1 MNNFFDIVA
10 HIYEKLHFGA
20 QKTFDK
26 IKSIAIFES
35 SDKVVDLGGGT
46 GRIANLLADEVQK
59 ITVVDTSEG
68 MLKQCRQR
76 HPKLSCIQAKAQNLP
91 FADDSVNKVIIVDA
105 FHHFQDQKQVV
116 REIERVLVK
125 NGKVVVEEFNPLRM
139 IGKMVVIMEK
149 IFLMG
154 SAFYTPA
161 SLADLFSSNGFKIQ
175 LINEHRTSYYM
186 IGEKIY

>member
-10 HIYEKLHFGA
+10 PIYEKLHFGA

-91 FADDSVNKVIIVDA
+91 FADDSVNKVIIVVNRLLWL
-105 FHHFQDQKQVV
+105 HSK
-116 REIERVLVK
+116 L
-125 NGKVVVEEFNPLRM
+125 
-139 IGKMVVIMEK
+139 
-149 IFLMG
+149 
-154 SAFYTPA
+154 SAIWSCNYKPC
-161 SLADLFSSNGFKIQ
+161 I
-175 LINEHRTSYYM
+175 INLYPVCYF
-186 IGEKIY
+186 